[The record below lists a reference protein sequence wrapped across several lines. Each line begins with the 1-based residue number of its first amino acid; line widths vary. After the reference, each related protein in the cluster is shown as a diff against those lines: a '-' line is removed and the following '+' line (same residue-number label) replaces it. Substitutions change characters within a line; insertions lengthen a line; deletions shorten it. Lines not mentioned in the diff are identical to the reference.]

1 MFEENTY
8 MRSPKSLKKR
18 KIPKYFK
25 KPNLLTTSKY
35 FEKQDIS
42 LSALQSP
49 SEPFAVKQ
57 LTKEEIMNKFTIK
70 FHDE

>member
-25 KPNLLTTSKY
+25 KPNLLTNSKY

-42 LSALQSP
+42 LSAL
-49 SEPFAVKQ
+49 
-57 LTKEEIMNKFTIK
+57 
-70 FHDE
+70 